1 MSAPVIESL
10 MLRADDPARLGRF
23 YRQLFAIDLHE
34 DEDGTVGGFIG
45 ELSFA
50 IVPRRRASRSF
61 ALGRMALSWR
71 VDDIDAALARL
82 DDMTPES
89 PSWVREDRLSD
100 FGRHVILFDPEGNE
114 IGLFE
119 ASPGKIMPAT

>member
-1 MSAPVIESL
+1 MSAPLIESL
-10 MLRADDPARLGRF
+10 MLRADDPARLARF
-23 YRQLFAIDLHE
+23 YRQLFAVELHE

-45 ELSFA
+45 ALSFA

-61 ALGRMALSWR
+61 ALGRIALSWR

-89 PSWVREDRLSD
+89 PSWVREDRLSEA
-100 FGRHVILFDPEGNE
+100 GRHVILFDPEGNE

-119 ASPGKIMPAT
+119 HHPGEGAPPS